1 MNPIEMMVAAQQAAG
16 AQRNPNV
23 GLLRSLPQ
31 PAMQAGAGIMGSS
44 AGIDRDSML
53 KDYLRTQGIDP
64 EKLTP
69 EQLQSYSKDFG
80 VMQALSSAPARGLQ
94 KLEKGIDSIQDQIQK
109 LPERKDQLI
118 NLFQMMGK

>member
-16 AQRNPNV
+16 AQRSPNV
-23 GLLRSLPQ
+23 GLLQSLPQ
-31 PAMQAGAGIMGSS
+31 PAMQAGAGVMGSS

-53 KDYLRTQGIDP
+53 KDYLRLQGIDP

-69 EQLQSYSKDFG
+69 EQLKSYSKDFG

-109 LPERKDQLI
+109 LPDQREKLMS
-118 NLFQMMGK
+118 LFQMMGG

>member
-1 MNPIEMMVAAQQAAG
+1 MMIAAQRAAG
-16 AQRNPNV
+16 PQSNRDV

-31 PAMQAGAGIMGSS
+31 PTMQAGAGVMGMGPMSN
-44 AGIDRDSML
+44 IDRDMML

-69 EQLQSYSKDFG
+69 EQLKSYSKDFG

-109 LPERKDQLI
+109 LPDKREKLM
-118 NLFQMMGK
+118 NLFQMMGG